1 MLPLIKK
8 EAGEKH
14 GWITET
20 ELLDITA
27 VSESTPG
34 PIAVNTATFVGY
46 RIAGFWGGFF
56 ATIGV
61 VLPSF
66 LIILALSAVLSQFES
81 LKIVK
86 YAFFGIRAG
95 VLTLILSTLWSMA
108 RHCGRSLFTAAVGGG
123 AFACAVFG
131 LPVPLV
137 LLAAAIL
144 GLVLTFD
151 KKRREGP

>member
-1 MLPLIKK
+1 MLPLIQK
-8 EAGEKH
+8 EAGAKY
-14 GWITET
+14 GWITES

-34 PIAVNTATFVGY
+34 PIAVNTATFVGW

-81 LKIVK
+81 LQLVK

-95 VLTLILSTLWSMA
+95 VLTLILETLWSMA
-108 RHCGRSLFTAAVGGG
+108 KHCGKNLFSVAVGGG
-123 AFACAVFG
+123 AFACAIFG

-137 LLAAAIL
+137 LLAA
-144 GLVLTFD
+144 GLFGLALTFCD
-151 KKRREGP
+151 KRRKRP